1 MRVILTGVG
10 KGFGRSLLDLYA
22 ANPDTEILGV
32 TRSLSDF
39 SAQEISDYQSKNVR
53 LTSADLSSKEDL
65 NQFILDNSSSFQN
78 VNVLINNAG
87 QRFRKKL
94 EDIDYSELEELFRIN
109 VITPMILTQAALP
122 GMKSRNFGRIIN
134 ISSILGKSGL
144 PDLSGYA
151 GTKGAID
158 SITRALSV
166 EVAEHGI
173 TVNAIAPGF
182 CETSYAA
189 GFQKKSDLNDKIV
202 DRIPMKKWGAQ
213 TEINGLCKFL
223 TGPEAQYLTGQVIY
237 IDGGWTA
244 A

>member
-22 ANPDTEILGV
+22 ANSDTEILGV

-39 SAQEISDYQSKNVR
+39 STQELSDYQSKNVR
-53 LTSADLSSKEDL
+53 LTSADLSSKGDL
-65 NQFILDNSSSFQN
+65 NQFISDNSYFFQN
-78 VNVLINNAG
+78 IDVLINNAG

-94 EDIDYSELEELFRIN
+94 EDIHYSELEELFRIN

-144 PDLSGYA
+144 SDLSGYA

-166 EVAEHGI
+166 EVAEYGI

-189 GFQKKSDLNDKIV
+189 GFQQKSDLNDVVV
-202 DRIPMKKWGAQ
+202 DRIPMKKWGSQ
-213 TEINGLCKFL
+213 TEINGLCEFL